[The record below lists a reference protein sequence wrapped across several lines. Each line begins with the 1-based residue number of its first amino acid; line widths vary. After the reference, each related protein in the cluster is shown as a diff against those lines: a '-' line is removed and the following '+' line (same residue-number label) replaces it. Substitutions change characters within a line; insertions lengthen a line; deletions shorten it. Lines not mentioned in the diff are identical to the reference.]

1 LITVLGEAVM
11 MISAEGVLRDSVKV
25 LVAIVAL
32 LYAGLVLMAYATEGL
47 RYQPRLRWTEPARS
61 GERLLVWTGVKLLDA
76 VLRLMRS
83 MFNQLFLASAEIGL
97 WLTDRSG
104 TEVRRKVRSKFL

>member
-1 LITVLGEAVM
+1 MTTSVQDLV
-11 MISAEGVLRDSVKV
+11 RDSVKL
-25 LVAIVAL
+25 LVAILAL

-47 RYQPRLRWTEPARS
+47 RYKPRLRWSEPARS

-76 VLRLMRS
+76 FLRLMRS
-83 MFNQLFLASAEIGL
+83 MFDQLFLASAEIGL
-97 WLTDRSG
+97 WLADRSG

>member
-1 LITVLGEAVM
+1 MTITVQDLV
-11 MISAEGVLRDSVKV
+11 RDSVKL
-25 LVAIVAL
+25 LVAILAL

-47 RYQPRLRWTEPARS
+47 HYKPRLRWSEPARS

-76 VLRLMRS
+76 FLRLMRS

-97 WLTDRSG
+97 WLADRSG
-104 TEVRRKVRSKFL
+104 TEIRRKVRSKFL

>member
-1 LITVLGEAVM
+1 MTIAVQNLI
-11 MISAEGVLRDSVKV
+11 RDSVRALGVV
-25 LVAIVAL
+25 LGL

-47 RYQPRLRWTEPARS
+47 RYQPRFRWTEPARS

-76 VLRLMRS
+76 FFRIMRS

-104 TEVRRKVRSKFL
+104 NEVRRKVRSKFL